1 MNPKVLSKEDIKE
14 FRSNFESNDKNHFA
28 QNVVHEH
35 GPSKACLNPKAKWA
49 ISDNVF
55 SHTIDTNQY
64 DTGTNQGSSG
74 RCWIFACLNAMRMPL
89 KKDKNLTEFEF
100 SQNYL
105 FFWHKIESSN
115 NFLHTIYK
123 IYKDSP
129 HEKPEGLL
137 ISGLLN
143 SPCID
148 GGNWNNFSNLVAK
161 YGVMPKECFPDND
174 SCKDSDAMNAILE
187 SKLQQFAFELS
198 KVVEVM
204 TEKEIETRIKS
215 YMNTIYR
222 ILGICLGIPPD
233 TITWRFND
241 ILGDQQ
247 KIGPITP
254 LEFYNDHVKPHFD
267 VSTKVHLTADPRPSK
282 LVGQTYKHEDVPG
295 ALVGAEDDCILN
307 VEFETLMKI
316 ASKSIQEGEAVIFS
330 AYFSK
335 FRDDQYLDTDLFNY
349 KLVFDTDVFTSMT
362 KANRITFSNQYSNHM
377 ALLTGVD
384 IDEATE
390 KPIKWR
396 VENSL
401 GDNQHLTMTNAWFE
415 EFGCGIIIDKSHCS
429 EEILEDFK
437 TTPIILPIWDAI
449 ISY

>member
-254 LEFYNDHVKPHFD
+254 
-267 VSTKVHLTADPRPSK
+267 
-282 LVGQTYKHEDVPG
+282 
-295 ALVGAEDDCILN
+295 
-307 VEFETLMKI
+307 
-316 ASKSIQEGEAVIFS
+316 
-330 AYFSK
+330 
-335 FRDDQYLDTDLFNY
+335 
-349 KLVFDTDVFTSMT
+349 
-362 KANRITFSNQYSNHM
+362 
-377 ALLTGVD
+377 
-384 IDEATE
+384 
-390 KPIKWR
+390 
-396 VENSL
+396 
-401 GDNQHLTMTNAWFE
+401 
-415 EFGCGIIIDKSHCS
+415 
-429 EEILEDFK
+429 
-437 TTPIILPIWDAI
+437 
-449 ISY
+449 